1 MRATRPSPI
10 DEAKWGFAMIENSLW
25 RAVPDF
31 LRELSTQVALVAGQ
45 ELPPSVAPVRF
56 CSWIG
61 GDRDGNPNVTHEVTR
76 EVLLLGQWVAA
87 DLYYNDLTGLVQDLS
102 MSAATPALR
111 QLAGLD
117 EVEPY
122 RRVLKD
128 LRDEILLLRLEI
140 EAKLRGKTV
149 DRCTNCE
156 TADLFDPMLL
166 IWESLHANGMVKL
179 PMVIC

>member
-1 MRATRPSPI
+1 MAS
-10 DEAKWGFAMIENSLW
+10 S
-25 RAVPDF
+25 PDF
-31 LRELSTQVALVAGQ
+31 LRELSTQVALVSGQ

-76 EVLLLGQWVAA
+76 EVLLLRQWVAA

-102 MSAATPALR
+102 MSDATPALR

-128 LRDEILLLRLEI
+128 LTR
-140 EAKLRGKTV
+140 
-149 DRCTNCE
+149 
-156 TADLFDPMLL
+156 
-166 IWESLHANGMVKL
+166 
-179 PMVIC
+179 